1 MTYFSLIPINM
12 CLKEPHIKVELI
24 NNINENFL
32 SKSLSHYLNQC
43 KTEIN
48 NYEDE
53 WDNMKRITNP
63 YEYIHTPLTN
73 LKYCISKYKPIS
85 RAFFKLIEIYKT
97 FSLDID
103 HAHKNINCFHL
114 AEGPGGFIEA
124 MCYLRKN
131 PKDNYYGM
139 TLIDNNNTN
148 VPSWKKCEKLLE
160 KNKNIHLEYGLDKT
174 GNLFCPE
181 NLIYCI
187 EKYGHKMDFITGDGG
202 FDFSQDFNSQENQ
215 ASRLILTEIIY
226 AILMQKQNGS
236 FVLKIYDIFL
246 KSTVEF
252 IYLLNCLYKKVYIIK
267 PNTSRFANSE
277 KYIMCKGFRFSN
289 IDFIKNKLVSIIKV
303 LYKIDFNKYNIK
315 SILNIPLQH
324 IYINQIQEINAI
336 LGNQQI
342 ETITNT
348 IKLIENKKNDK
359 ILQYKNN
366 NISKCIQ
373 WCVKN
378 DIPYNNYNVYTN
390 LFKKS

>member
-1 MTYFSLIPINM
+1 MTYFSLLPIDIWLN
-12 CLKEPHIKVELI
+12 ESHIKIELI
-24 NNINENFL
+24 NKKNEKFL
-32 SKSLSHYLNQC
+32 SKSLSHYLVQC
-43 KTEIN
+43 KSNIKDYN
-48 NYEDE
+48 ND
-53 WDNMKRITNP
+53 WDSMKRITNP

-85 RAFFKLIEIYKT
+85 RAFFKLIEIYNT
-97 FSLDID
+97 FNLEID
-103 HAHKNINCFHL
+103 FAHKNIKSFHL
-114 AEGPGGFIEA
+114 AEGPGGFVEA
-124 MCYLRKN
+124 MTYLRKN
-131 PKDNYYGM
+131 PRDKYYGM
-139 TLIDNNNTN
+139 TLIDNNNN
-148 VPSWKKCEKLLE
+148 NIPSWKKCNNLLE
-160 KNKNIHLEYGLDKT
+160 KNKNIILEYGLDKT

-187 EKYGHKMDFITGDGG
+187 EKYGHKMDFITADGG
-202 FDFSQDFNSQENQ
+202 FDFSENFNTQENQ

-236 FVLKIYDIFL
+236 FVLKMYDIFL
-246 KSTVEF
+246 KSSVEF

-277 KYIMCKGFRFSN
+277 KYIVCKHFRFSN
-289 IDFIKNKLVSIIKV
+289 IDFIKQKLISIIKV
-303 LYKIDFNKYNIK
+303 LYNIDFKKYNIK

-324 IYINQIQEINAI
+324 IYINQIEEINAI
-336 LGNQQI
+336 FGNQQI

-348 IKLIENKKNDK
+348 IKLIENKKSDK

-366 NISKCIQ
+366 NINKCIQ

-378 DIPYNNYNVYTN
+378 NIPYNNYNQYTN